1 MRLTGIVTSFK
12 KYEKSKRN
20 SVVLLHMRLAQVLAL
35 ICLFWIRFAFFAI
48 LRLFFSM
55 YQKFHHFGFLF
66 YISPIER

>member
-35 ICLFWIRFAFFAI
+35 IYLFWIRFAFFAI

-55 YQKFHHFGFLF
+55 YQKFHQGFLF

>member
-1 MRLTGIVTSFK
+1 MRLTRIVTSFK

-48 LRLFFSM
+48 LRFSM
-55 YQKFHHFGFLF
+55 YQKFHQAFLF